1 MVCAYSL
8 TTNSISY
15 MEKIRLRKILSSS
28 AMSSSDYTHDVLL
41 HQPCMCKNNDRVARL
56 NMPTN

>member
-41 HQPCMCKNNDRVARL
+41 HQPCMCNNNDRVARD
-56 NMPTN
+56 MPTN